1 MSEAYTGRMS
11 DKALTLDCGFFD
23 RIPKYTSILADK
35 GFNLLEDCA
44 ARSLYFIVP
53 LGRRGSSQMSSTEVR
68 KKSNIAKVR
77 ILVKQVV
84 GRLKTVR
91 ILNNE
96 LPITLLSHLNDITF
110 VCSALCNMMDPIFK
124 D

>member
-11 DKALTLDCGFFD
+11 DKALTLDCGFLD
-23 RIPKYTSILADK
+23 LIPKYTSIMADK
-35 GFNLLEDCA
+35 GFNLLEDCT

-53 LGRRGSSQMSSTEVR
+53 PGRRGSSQMSSAEVR
-68 KKSNIAKVR
+68 KTSNIAKVR
-77 ILVKQVV
+77 ILVEQVI
-84 GRLKTVR
+84 GRLKTFR
-91 ILNNE
+91 ILSNE
-96 LPITLLSHLNDITF
+96 LPITLLSHVNDITV